1 MHDRN
6 RGHSG
11 ALANQLHPSTSA
23 RRFRWLTCLAMV
35 ASLLLIPLTFVPSE
49 TQAAQ
54 TPTAEL
60 ECPITIGAAV
70 HLTGP
75 VATYDAPPVQGAE
88 LAVQEINEQGG
99 VLGCDL
105 RLIKTDGRS
114 DIAGVGDAAVA
125 AIQEGA
131 QVLIAP
137 CDFDYGAPVSQVAQ
151 ENGIVGISECASSPL
166 YNSLILGDMQFTMS
180 NWANAN
186 AAASAEHACIE
197 KGWTR
202 GIAVIDSFTSFTE
215 LLGEYWVDAYEHHGC
230 TVVET
235 LAYTKGEMTFAAQT
249 QRLQELAGEYDVI
262 LITADMPDVSVMIRA
277 LRSAGIATP
286 IVGAGNMDTG
296 EFFKALG
303 PEAGDEIYVTSLYWM
318 GPETGEDMVHF
329 LEAFQEMH
337 GREADN
343 GLYVMGY
350 NLINV
355 LAQAIEKAGTVD
367 GPALADAMEGTDFEI
382 VGGTLSWTDD
392 ADGHLPQAPQFMV
405 VQRKGELVYEG
416 PIKATY
422 VPVAE
427 EAVAPE

>member
-1 MHDRN
+1 MRDRT
-6 RGHSG
+6 RGHSDVVLNPLRPNSSVRRL
-11 ALANQLHPSTSA
+11 ALVT
-23 RRFRWLTCLAMV
+23 WLTI
-35 ASLLLIPLTFVPSE
+35 ASLLVLPLALMPGE
-49 TQAAQ
+49 TRAAQ
-54 TPTAEL
+54 TPTSADI

-166 YNSLILGDMQFTMS
+166 YNSHILGDMQFTMS

-215 LLGEYWVDAYEHHGC
+215 LLGEYWVDAYDHHGC

-329 LEAFQEMH
+329 LQAFQEMH

-367 GPALADAMEGTDFEI
+367 GPALADALEGTEFDI
-382 VGGTLSWTDD
+382 VGGTLSWTDA

>member
-1 MHDRN
+1 MPDRI
-6 RGHSG
+6 RGNPGVLSHRVRSCHS
-11 ALANQLHPSTSA
+11 AHRLNWVT
-23 RRFRWLTCLAMV
+23 WLTI
-35 ASLLLIPLTFVPSE
+35 ASLLILPLALAPGRI
-49 TQAAQ
+49 QAAQ
-54 TPTAEL
+54 TPTSQVA
-60 ECPITIGAAV
+60 CPITIGAAV

-88 LAVQEINEQGG
+88 LAVKEINDRGG

-105 RLIKTDGRS
+105 RLIKTDGKS
-114 DIAGVGDAAVA
+114 DIAKVGDAAVA

-166 YNSLILGDMQFTMS
+166 YNSQVLGDMQFTMA

-186 AAASAEHACIE
+186 AAASAEHACVK

-202 GIAVIDSFTSFTE
+202 GVAVIDSFTSFTQ
-215 LLGEYWVDAYEHHGC
+215 LLGEYWVDAYKHFGC
-230 TVVET
+230 TVVDT

-249 QRLQELAGEYDVI
+249 QRLQELAGQYDVI
-262 LITADMPDVSVMIRA
+262 LITADMPDVAVIIRA
-277 LRSAGIATP
+277 LRSAGIDAP

-303 PEAGDEIYVTSLYWM
+303 PEAGNEIYVTSLYWM
-318 GPETGEDMVHF
+318 GPETGPDMEHF
-329 LEAFQEMH
+329 LQAFKEMY
-337 GREADN
+337 GKDADS

-367 GPALADAMEGTDFEI
+367 GPALARAMEGTDFKI
-382 VGGTLSWTDD
+382 VGGTESWTD
-392 ADGHLPQAPQFMV
+392 AEHGHEPKAPQFMV
-405 VQRKGELVYEG
+405 VQRHGDLVYEG
-416 PIKATY
+416 PITASY
-422 VPVAE
+422 VP
-427 EAVAPE
+427 EAQEAKPSS